1 MRIVDSRLVGFPLST
16 PLPLNTANTIREKNI
31 YGTARLLFSVSMFQA
46 LHFMVQGFFMLKNK
60 LAGGKTQMIQKYFK
74 KAVALI
80 MVVTP
85 TQMRSSFPS

>member
-1 MRIVDSRLVGFPLST
+1 
-16 PLPLNTANTIREKNI
+16 
-31 YGTARLLFSVSMFQA
+31 MFQA
-46 LHFMVQGFFMLKNK
+46 LHFIMQGFFMLKNK
-60 LAGGKTQMIQKYFK
+60 FTGGKTQMIQKYFK